1 MPPTAIVIYPPTAI
15 QTIPAAATR
24 AQKKQSQIHYR
35 ASLGN
40 IVHEAS
46 MPTVRGINSFDAFV
60 STNSG
65 IIGALLDDYQ
75 RQYRYVRE
83 KLVDK

>member
-1 MPPTAIVIYPPTAI
+1 
-15 QTIPAAATR
+15 
-24 AQKKQSQIHYR
+24 
-35 ASLGN
+35 
-40 IVHEAS
+40 